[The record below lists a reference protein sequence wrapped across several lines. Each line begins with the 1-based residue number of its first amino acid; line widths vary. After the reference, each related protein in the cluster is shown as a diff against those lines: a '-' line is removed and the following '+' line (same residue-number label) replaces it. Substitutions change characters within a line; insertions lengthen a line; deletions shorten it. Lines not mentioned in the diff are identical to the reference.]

1 MNNANSR
8 FLSFATVALLMMS
21 ASGCVCVTGGGGGSR
36 GNVTFTWTFQG
47 RQCFE
52 VPDVTTV
59 AIQIPGQTLQND
71 GRYPCTS
78 AGTAGITLLNFRA
91 GTYSYTIQGL
101 NSANTVIYSSQGTF
115 TIDGNVTE
123 AVDLTPT
130 GNAKGSI
137 FVTWTFPTGTTV
149 TCANLQA
156 VQISIDGAQP
166 GQEVA
171 CTAGTTSPGV
181 EIQNLAPGQ
190 HSIDLAARDANGFFY
205 YRKVS
210 SFVVIAGGST
220 SQQYQLDWAV
230 GSLALKWTMSNGVTQ
245 LNCAQAGIST
255 IRINLRDSQGNE
267 VYGVNGVDVPCLAN
281 ALQGT
286 RFPYLYAG
294 NYTVFLQGVG
304 TGSVLYKSNFTTP
317 PQRAVVAGQF
327 PDIDNPTPT
336 EVILMQP

>member
-1 MNNANSR
+1 MNANTR
-8 FLSFATVALLMMS
+8 FLSFAAAAMLMMS
-21 ASGCVCVTGGGGGSR
+21 ASGCICVTGGGGGSR
-36 GNVTFTWTFQG
+36 GNVTFTWTFSG

-59 AIQIPGQTLQND
+59 AIQIPGQTLQNN

-78 AGTAGITLLNFRA
+78 NGTAGITLLDFRA
-91 GTYSYTIQGL
+91 GTYNYTIQGL
-101 NSANTVIYSSQGTF
+101 NTAGTVIYSAQGNF
-115 TIDGNVTE
+115 TINGNVSE

-137 FVTWTFPTGTTV
+137 FVTWTFPAGTTV
-149 TCANLQA
+149 TCANLAA
-156 VQISIDGAQP
+156 VQISIDGAMP
-166 GQEVA
+166 GTEVQ

-190 HSIDLAARDANGFFY
+190 HSIDLAARDQAGFFY
-205 YRKVS
+205 YRKQS

-230 GSLALKWTMSNGVTQ
+230 GSLALKWSFSNGVTQ
-245 LNCAQAGIST
+245 LNCAQAGVSQL
-255 IRINLRDSQGNE
+255 RIDIRDSQGTDI
-267 VYGVNGVDVPCLAN
+267 YGANGVTVPCLAN
-281 ALQGT
+281 GLQGT

-294 NYTVFLQGVG
+294 NYTVFLQGAG
-304 TGSVLYKSNFTTP
+304 TAGAIYKSNFTTP
-317 PQRAVVAGQF
+317 PQRTVTAGQF